1 MIKTAY
7 LRVYLPESAPAVRGL
22 PEASGGTR
30 SPTAN
35 SFGLTTEPP
44 GEDAFVAHWSG
55 RVYRCPRTPRVR
67 MLEGLLALKAASSQL
82 GAFSLVPDPQA
93 REAKLQLAEIQRLG
107 RGTAHILTSAW
118 HVPLRWFALFTP
130 DSREL
135 VDHPLRIRYREV
147 LGEGL
152 ARLDR
157 AISILGSAEI
167 PDAIIDEVRGLRG
180 WVAEF
185 PPDAMIEL
193 DYGTVAT
200 SFEATD
206 LVLDDSAGDLWAS
219 LEGLATDDWETAGER
234 YGDLVSR
241 WAVPMAVSYSN

>member
-7 LRVYLPESAPAVRGL
+7 LRVYLPENAPAVRGL
-22 PEASGGTR
+22 PVATR
-30 SPTAN
+30 VMRAPTEN
-35 SFGLTTEPP
+35 TFGLTTELP
-44 GEDAFVAHWSG
+44 GEDAFVAEWRG

-67 MLEGLLALKAASSQL
+67 MLEGLLALRAASSQL
-82 GAFSLVPDPQA
+82 GAVSLVTDPQA
-93 REAKLQLAEIQRLG
+93 REAKHELAEIQALG

-130 DSREL
+130 DSRDL
-135 VDHPLRIRYREV
+135 IDHPLRIRYREI

-157 AISILGSAEI
+157 AISILDDAEI
-167 PDAIIDEVRGLRG
+167 PEAIVDEVRGLRV

-185 PPDAMIEL
+185 PSDAMIEL
-193 DYGTVAT
+193 DYGSVAS
-200 SFEATD
+200 SFDATD
-206 LVLDDSAGDLWAS
+206 LVLDDSAGDLWAA

-241 WAVPMAVSYSN
+241 WAIPMAVSYSN